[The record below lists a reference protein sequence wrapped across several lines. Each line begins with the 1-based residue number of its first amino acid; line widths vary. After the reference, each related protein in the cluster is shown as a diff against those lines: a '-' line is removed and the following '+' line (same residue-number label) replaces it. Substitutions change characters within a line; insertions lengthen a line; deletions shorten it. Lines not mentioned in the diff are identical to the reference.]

1 MEPKL
6 PDKERAQKW
15 PLPPIGSKAR
25 DIMIASL
32 VEKSSLSMPAAVKD
46 LAAMEGGGMFSNAEQ
61 KNWRKYVQLAKDL
74 NEDSVEAEMV
84 ECVARYAEG
93 LMRGTGSPNL

>member
-1 MEPKL
+1 
-6 PDKERAQKW
+6 
-15 PLPPIGSKAR
+15 
-25 DIMIASL
+25 
-32 VEKSSLSMPAAVKD
+32 
-46 LAAMEGGGMFSNAEQ
+46 MFANAEQ

-74 NEDSVEAEMV
+74 NEDSIEAEMV